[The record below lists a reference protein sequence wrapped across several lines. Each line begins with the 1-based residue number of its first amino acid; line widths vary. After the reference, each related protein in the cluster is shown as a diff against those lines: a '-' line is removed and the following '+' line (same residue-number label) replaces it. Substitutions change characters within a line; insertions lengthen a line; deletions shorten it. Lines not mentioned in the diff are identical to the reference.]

1 MKRALLLFTVCY
13 AGLFSSV
20 PLYAQ
25 TVFPGKQT
33 IDSKDY
39 FGFNLTMGISD
50 RHLSDYWQDFLKPY
64 GKATTK
70 RGVVQLSGASIPS
83 LSGRGVVITSQ
94 ITSQKGGARLFASFF
109 ADGRYIA
116 NFTDSLYRNT
126 EVFLR
131 SFSTYASWREEVRKA
146 EEFYAEANRN
156 HQRLQRENDTTLK
169 EIERT
174 EKRLEELRVKLET
187 NKKDLAGSVYD
198 LQEKQAAVEAVKNR
212 APR

>member
-1 MKRALLLFTVCY
+1 MKKALLLCIVLCI
-13 AGLFSSV
+13 GLLRSA
-20 PLYAQ
+20 PLHAQ

-39 FGFNLTMGISD
+39 FGFNLTMGIMD

-70 RGVVQLSGASIPS
+70 RGVVQVSGASIPS
-83 LSGRGVVITSQ
+83 LSVRGVGITSQ
-94 ITSQKGGARLFASFF
+94 VSSQKGGARLFASFF

-131 SFSTYASWREEVRKA
+131 DFATYANWREEVRKA

-174 EKRLEELRVKLET
+174 EKRLEDLRSKLET
-187 NKKDLAGSVYD
+187 NKKDLAGSVLD

>member
-1 MKRALLLFTVCY
+1 MKKAVFLCLLLSGVFF
-13 AGLFSSV
+13 ASV
-20 PLYAQ
+20 VAQAQ
-25 TVFPGKQT
+25 TIIPGKQT
-33 IDSKDY
+33 IDKKDY
-39 FGFNLTMGISD
+39 FGFNLNMSISD
-50 RHLSDYWQDFLKPY
+50 KNIDEYWQDFLKPY
-64 GKATTK
+64 GKATAR
-70 RGVVQLSGASIPS
+70 RGVIQVADAMIPS
-83 LSGRGVVITSQ
+83 LSARGVNIISQVTSNRG
-94 ITSQKGGARLFASFF
+94 SARLFASFL

-126 EVFLR
+126 EIFLR
-131 SFSTYASWREEVRKA
+131 DFMTYANWREEVRKA

-174 EKRLEELRVKLET
+174 EKRLEDLRSKLET
-187 NKKDLAGSVYD
+187 NKKDLAGSVLD